1 MYDSQIPPKYIFTPK
16 MLLRAV
22 EEDEGN
28 GIGKIGLWIDLTNT
42 DRFYDKK
49 EVEMEDV
56 EYVKLNCK
64 GYTPLLL
71 LFATS
76 KVLALLLQTRR
87 GAVAASNRRVHSHCG
102 KFPTATP

>member
-1 MYDSQIPPKYIFTPK
+1 MYDSQIPPKFIFTPK

-22 EEDEGN
+22 EEDESN
-28 GIGKIGLWIDLTNT
+28 DVGKIGLWIDLTNT

-64 GYTPLLL
+64 GY
-71 LFATS
+71 
-76 KVLALLLQTRR
+76 ALLTF
-87 GAVAASNRRVHSHCG
+87 ASD
-102 KFPTATP
+102 